1 MSGIK
6 SAVAL
11 LIWFLIWI
19 PTTTFVLVVLVRS
32 FFTRPEKEQKTN
44 VPSNNGLLT

>member
-6 SAVAL
+6 SAIAL
-11 LIWFLIWI
+11 FVWFLIWI

-32 FFTRPEKEQKTN
+32 FFTRPRPEKKTN
-44 VPSNNGLLT
+44 PASSNGLLT